1 MNTGIHD
8 RWNED
13 GWINVHKRDLTVKYE
28 PFLLSFLLAFFC
40 HLLFPLLF
48 CINFHETNVN
58 VFHFSSFSHPSF
70 SFPSPLPFH
79 FKSFSFILYFP
90 VALSSF
96 QKNPLFLTRNLCTR
110 YIQSTYFFCF
120 CYYFIFFQRA
130 NLFSFISLLF
140 SFRFFFSHFLLTVCI
155 HYSSFSCI
163 FYLCIQCFFL
173 YFFLLCI
180 LI

>member
-1 MNTGIHD
+1 MNTGIDD

-48 CINFHETNVN
+48 CINFHKTNVN

-70 SFPSPLPFH
+70 SFPSPLPFY

-96 QKNPLFLTRNLCTR
+96 QKILYFSQETCVLDISRAHISFVFVIILSFSREQIYFPLSLYCSHLDFSSL
-110 YIQSTYFFCF
+110 
-120 CYYFIFFQRA
+120 IF
-130 NLFSFISLLF
+130 SLLF
-140 SFRFFFSHFLLTVCI
+140 VYIIALSLVSFIYASSAFSFTFFFSVF
-155 HYSSFSCI
+155 
-163 FYLCIQCFFL
+163 
-173 YFFLLCI
+173 
-180 LI
+180 